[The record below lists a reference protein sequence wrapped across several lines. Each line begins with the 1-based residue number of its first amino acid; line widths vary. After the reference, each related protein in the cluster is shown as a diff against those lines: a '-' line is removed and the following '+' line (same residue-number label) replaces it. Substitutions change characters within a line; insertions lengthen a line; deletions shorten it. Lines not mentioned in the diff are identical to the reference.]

1 MISESPGF
9 RGFVVSEGL
18 GCKLGGLGEAVGCP
32 MEGVSKQPPLPG
44 PHMLGEEQPSQ
55 ASRRRHLERDH
66 HWGHVCG
73 TTPGPQRGR
82 KNKMWGEGIREA
94 QQEGAA
100 A

>member
-9 RGFVVSEGL
+9 WGFVVSEGL
-18 GCKLGGLGEAVGCP
+18 GCKLGGLGDAVGCP

-44 PHMLGEEQPSQ
+44 PHMLGEEQLSQ
-55 ASRRRHLERDH
+55 ASR
-66 HWGHVCG
+66 